1 MFRSIDEGDTWL
13 AVETGDERTLL
24 GGMTRSDGT
33 IVLVG
38 SAGVVLASI
47 DHGTSFQ
54 TLPTS
59 GNRVYSGVTETP
71 DGKIMLVGF
80 GGVSIVGGVDSD
92 E

>member
-1 MFRSIDEGDTWL
+1 MI
-13 AVETGDERTLL
+13 
-24 GGMTRSDGT
+24 RSDGT

-38 SAGVVLASI
+38 SAGALLASN
-47 DHGTSFQ
+47 DDGASFQ

-71 DGKIMLVGF
+71 DGQIMLVGF